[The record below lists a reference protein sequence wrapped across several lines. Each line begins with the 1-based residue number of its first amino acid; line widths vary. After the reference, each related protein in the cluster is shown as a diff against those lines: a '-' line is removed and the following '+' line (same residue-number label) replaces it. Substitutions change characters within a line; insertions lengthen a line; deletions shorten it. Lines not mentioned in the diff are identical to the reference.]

1 MARTQSYAGRKSKT
15 TEADKKA
22 AKARKAA
29 KAAAAVDSSDEEAAP
44 APAGPSLRVDAEV
57 KNVAVER
64 DAAGNAVGVE
74 YVKRAKRANQFRWTL
89 EFGGETYK
97 GTAATVA
104 LAAYARAGGTQ
115 MGVAG
120 HDARADALL
129 LLSSRPGDVLVPRAA
144 QQRRRGAILRA
155 TSERGDNDTRAA
167 RARVARSHPPQ
178 LTSLA
183 APPSPSPRSGG
194 PEPCA
199 RR

>member
-29 KAAAAVDSSDEEAAP
+29 KAAAAVDSP

-89 EFGGETYK
+89 EFGGETHK

-104 LAAYARAGGTQ
+104 PT
-115 MGVAG
+115 
-120 HDARADALL
+120 DALL
-129 LLSSRPGDVLVPRAA
+129 LSFSAG
-144 QQRRRGAILRA
+144 
-155 TSERGDNDTRAA
+155 
-167 RARVARSHPPQ
+167 
-178 LTSLA
+178 
-183 APPSPSPRSGG
+183 
-194 PEPCA
+194 
-199 RR
+199 

>member
-44 APAGPSLRVDAEV
+44 APSGPSLRVDAEV

-89 EFGGETYK
+89 EFGGETHK

-104 LAAYARAGGTQ
+104 PT
-115 MGVAG
+115 
-120 HDARADALL
+120 DALL
-129 LLSSRPGDVLVPRAA
+129 LSFSAG
-144 QQRRRGAILRA
+144 
-155 TSERGDNDTRAA
+155 
-167 RARVARSHPPQ
+167 
-178 LTSLA
+178 
-183 APPSPSPRSGG
+183 
-194 PEPCA
+194 
-199 RR
+199 